1 MQQLSQY
8 MHRSACP
15 PPLCGAARVPP
26 CCGSRY
32 SSSQTKKLL
41 ILLQWVPLRVK
52 FGIQVPFLVQKT
64 IPPPIAHWL
73 EGNAIIILIT
83 IFYLLSICFLFLLW
97 SFLLL
102 KHDACCQNIMLW
114 PSRRSNDRVG
124 TNLEALDMGYS
135 YIKSCSKCD
144 YYMQNKALHM
154 KARILPRSHLSQMW
168 QCTSDH
174 KLGDV
179 YHHGSLQTPYRPVKT
194 T

>member
-1 MQQLSQY
+1 
-8 MHRSACP
+8 
-15 PPLCGAARVPP
+15 
-26 CCGSRY
+26 
-32 SSSQTKKLL
+32 
-41 ILLQWVPLRVK
+41 
-52 FGIQVPFLVQKT
+52 
-64 IPPPIAHWL
+64 
-73 EGNAIIILIT
+73 
-83 IFYLLSICFLFLLW
+83 
-97 SFLLL
+97 L

-194 T
+194 TKLNSYMCSVCNISSSDSSRKQVRLVEDKVTPTITELDS